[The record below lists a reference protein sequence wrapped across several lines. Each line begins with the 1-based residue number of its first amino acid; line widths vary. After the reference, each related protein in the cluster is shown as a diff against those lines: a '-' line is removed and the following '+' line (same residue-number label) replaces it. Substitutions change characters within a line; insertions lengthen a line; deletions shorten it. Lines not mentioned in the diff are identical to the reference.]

1 MCPIMMVLTLYDGP
15 YSVRKVFTKNEN
27 SIQGEPELVW
37 VLEHMYLSLV
47 KTPSQELRASKRGF

>member
-1 MCPIMMVLTLYDGP
+1 MMVLTLYDGP